1 MSDDALKHSFPSNL
15 KLELRD
21 SLLQSKKVLLQ
32 HRLFLLDQAD
42 LLGQLGVLAALE
54 SETALQVVLHPTWPL
69 MRSQVSLTCLLR
81 C

>member
-1 MSDDALKHSFPSNL
+1 MHDDAIKHSFPSNL

-32 HRLFLLDQAD
+32 HRLFLLNEAN

-54 SETALQVVLHPTWPL
+54 GQTALQVILHSTGAL
-69 MRSQVSLTCLLR
+69 MRF
-81 C
+81 

>member
-1 MSDDALKHSFPSNL
+1 MSDDALMHSFPSDL

-32 HRLFLLDQAD
+32 HRLFLLNQAD

-54 SETALQVVLHPTWPL
+54 CQTALQVILNSTWAL
-69 MRSQVSLTCLLR
+69 MRSQGSLTCLLH